1 MIMKK
6 IVFLVSVIIMFA
18 VVNVAQAAG
27 GMPEVKYDD
36 RIKECGCPPCCPK
49 DVRAGGLPE
58 IQIDKNIKDCGCP
71 PYCEE
76 KAVKAKPEP
85 APIAKPAP
93 AAAAK
98 PKQAPIVEKAPEPAP
113 VKEKVTMTLN
123 VEFDTNKTTVKEKYY
138 DDIKKV
144 ADFMKQNPDVTAAI
158 EGHTDNLG
166 NDAFNK
172 ALSEKRAKNVRQ
184 YMIDKFGIDG
194 KRITEAGFGEEVPI
208 ASNDTAEGRQKNR
221 RVEAVLETK

>member
-1 MIMKK
+1 MKK
-6 IVFLVSVIIMFA
+6 IVLLAAVILMFA

-27 GMPEVKYDD
+27 GLPEVKYDD

-58 IQIDKNIKDCGCP
+58 IKYDKNIKDCGCP
-71 PYCEE
+71 PYCVE
-76 KAVKAKPEP
+76 KVVEP
-85 APIAKPAP
+85 VPVAKPAP
-93 AAAAK
+93 APAAK
-98 PKQAPIVEKAPEPAP
+98 PKPAPVVEKAPEPAP

-144 ADFMKQNPDVTAAI
+144 ADFMKENPDATAAI

-184 YMIDKFGIDG
+184 YMIDKFGMDG
-194 KRITEAGFGEEVPI
+194 KRITAAGFGEEVPI
-208 ASNDTAEGRQKNR
+208 AGNDTALGRQKNR
-221 RVEAVLETK
+221 RVEAFLETK

>member
-1 MIMKK
+1 MKK
-6 IVFLVSVIIMFA
+6 IVLLASVIFMFA

-27 GMPEVKYDD
+27 GLPEIKYDD

-49 DVRAGGLPE
+49 DVRAGGFPE
-58 IQIDKNIKDCGCP
+58 IPIDKNIKDCSCP
-71 PYCEE
+71 PCCEE
-76 KAVKAKPEP
+76 KVVKTKPEP
-85 APIAKPAP
+85 VPVAKPAP
-93 AAAAK
+93 APAAK
-98 PKQAPIVEKAPEPAP
+98 PKPAPVVEKAPESAP

-123 VEFDTNKTTVKEKYY
+123 VEFDTNKTIVQEKYY

-144 ADFMKQNPDVTAAI
+144 ANFMKENPDATAAI

-194 KRITEAGFGEEVPI
+194 KRITAAGFGEEVPI